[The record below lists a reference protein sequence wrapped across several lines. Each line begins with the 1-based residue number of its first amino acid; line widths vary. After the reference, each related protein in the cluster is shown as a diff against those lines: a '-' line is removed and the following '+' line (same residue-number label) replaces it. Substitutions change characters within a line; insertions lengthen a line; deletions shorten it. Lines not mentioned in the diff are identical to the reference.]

1 MKKYSAGEK
10 LILILAT
17 FFGLGFL
24 PKAPGTFGTLGG
36 VLIYSLCSLLA
47 PNWLLYVV
55 TLLFIGLSVLIAHK
69 AGKIFN
75 ETDDGRI
82 VIDEVA
88 GYLVAALL
96 VPQFSPLMALLLF
109 AAFRLFDIT
118 KPWPASFFDKKVK
131 NGFGVTMD
139 DVAAGIYAGALVA
152 LGAYFIK

>member
-1 MKKYSAGEK
+1 MKKYSAREK
-10 LILILAT
+10 LFLTLAT
-17 FFGLGFL
+17 FFGLGLL

-36 VLIYSLCSLLA
+36 VLIYSLCALLG
-47 PNWLLYVV
+47 PGWLLYAL
-55 TLLFIGLSVLIAHK
+55 TPAIIGLSVFIAHK

-88 GYLVAALL
+88 GYLVAALF
-96 VPQFSPLMALLLF
+96 VPQYSPLMALLLF

-118 KPWPASFFDKKVK
+118 KPWPASYFDKKVK

-139 DVAAGIYAGALVA
+139 DVAAGVYAGALVA
-152 LGAYFIK
+152 LVAYFIK

>member
-17 FFGLGFL
+17 FLGLGFL

-88 GYLVAALL
+88 GYLVAALF